1 MKKIFTIILAA
12 AGTIG
17 AASAQSKHEKNVAY
31 NDNARATKSY
41 DDHDSY
47 GKSKTANY
55 YDSYNSYNEKQQ
67 QLERINR
74 EYDQK
79 IAFVKNNRRLNRREK
94 ERQIK
99 WLQDQR
105 KQEMRQVEYQYENYG
120 HNGDSRS
127 FGHDEHKR

>member
-17 AASAQSKHEKNVAY
+17 AASAQSKHDQNVAY
-31 NDNARATKSY
+31 NDRARPASGY
-41 DDHDSY
+41 DDHGSY

-55 YDSYNSYNEKQQ
+55 NDRYGSYNENQQ
-67 QLERINR
+67 QVERINR

-94 ERQIK
+94 ERQIG
-99 WLQDQR
+99 WLQEQR
-105 KQEMRQVEYQYENYG
+105 NEELRQVEYQWENYD
-120 HNGDSRS
+120 HKADSRS